1 MNIDPNYQ
9 YKQFELPADIFNSGN
24 GDIKNFNG
32 QQVRI
37 TVNPNGTRSLTPVGG
52 AAGAAQD
59 PLALAGSLQQMQVQ
73 ANQPAIQ
80 TLQGQQSNLAASYGS
95 LLNSVMNAGSSAT
108 NYFTGAAAANLGAR
122 GILPS
127 SQLGQQTIGSA
138 ILPISTQTQGAIGSV
153 GLGSAQDINQ
163 LAQQIASLQ
172 AGNVQGAITGAPALA
187 GLAALPS
194 EIFANLAQGSA
205 YGGNAALSLAQ
216 ALAAKYLNY
225 PSTGLFDT
233 STGKNVLPSFLN
245 NP

>member
-1 MNIDPNYQ
+1 M
-9 YKQFELPADIFNSGN
+9 
-24 GDIKNFNG
+24 FNG
-32 QQVRI
+32 NYTQSQLPSELFNNVGQ
-37 TVNPNGTRSLTPVGG
+37 TTYNGVTYNVTNKGNGTRDITPVSGPG
-52 AAGAAQD
+52 VNTTPAD

-95 LLNSVMNAGSSAT
+95 LLNSVMSAGSSAT

-153 GLGSAQDINQ
+153 GLGSAQDLNA
-163 LAQQIASLQ
+163 LAQSIAALQ

>member
-1 MNIDPNYQ
+1 M
-9 YKQFELPADIFNSGN
+9 
-24 GDIKNFNG
+24 FNG
-32 QQVRI
+32 NYTQSQLPSELFNNVGQ
-37 TVNPNGTRSLTPVGG
+37 TTYNGVTYNVTNKGNGTRDITPVSGPG
-52 AAGAAQD
+52 VNTTPTD
-59 PLALAGSLQQMQVQ
+59 PLVLAGSLQQMQVQ

-80 TLQGQQSNLAASYGS
+80 TLQGQQNNLAASYGS
-95 LLNSVMNAGSSAT
+95 LLSSVMSAGSSAT

-163 LAQQIASLQ
+163 LARQIASLQ

-194 EIFANLAQGSA
+194 QIALNTAQGSA
-205 YGGNAALSLAQ
+205 YGGNAALALAN
-216 ALAAKYLNY
+216 ALAAKYMTY
-225 PSTGLFDT
+225 PQTGLFDVT
-233 STGKNVLPSFLN
+233 SGKNVLPSFLN
-245 NP
+245 NG